1 MRSHFKQRMILLY
14 NTLRT
19 EGKVKSKAE
28 MAKLLDIEAG
38 YFRNILN
45 PKNLLNVPSDKLM
58 KKAITK
64 FGLDENY
71 FLLTEDSEK
80 YQLSEQSVQQLL
92 ESNNEK
98 DKIIE
103 ALRHENAQLLQEK
116 ILSLEK
122 SLRQSLKK

>member
-1 MRSHFKQRMILLY
+1 MRSHFKRRMILLY
-14 NTLRT
+14 NTLNS

-45 PKNLLNVPSDKLM
+45 SNNLLNVPSDKLM
-58 KKAITK
+58 KKTITK

-71 FLLTEDSEK
+71 FLLTKNSGK
-80 YQLSEQSVQQLL
+80 YQLLVQQLS
-92 ESNNEK
+92 ENNNEK
-98 DKIIE
+98 DEIIKV
-103 ALRHENAQLLQEK
+103 LRHENAQLLQEK